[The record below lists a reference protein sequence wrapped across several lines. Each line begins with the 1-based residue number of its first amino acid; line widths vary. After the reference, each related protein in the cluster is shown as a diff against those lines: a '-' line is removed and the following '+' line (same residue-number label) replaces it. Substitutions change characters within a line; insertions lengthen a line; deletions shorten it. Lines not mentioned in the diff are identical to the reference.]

1 MAEAIDRDIEER
13 LGGGGA
19 SDLTAPLRD
28 GPRLAQQG
36 RASWLRPTVV
46 HCDSPEAA
54 VANVEYMFP
63 FVSVVRCPQE
73 EMLRHI
79 GDTLVATAITEDAA
93 FRADLLETTSID
105 RLNFGPIP
113 TTRLN
118 WLQPHEGNIL
128 DVLYR
133 ARAFQHA

>member
-1 MAEAIDRDIEER
+1 
-13 LGGGGA
+13 
-19 SDLTAPLRD
+19 
-28 GPRLAQQG
+28 
-36 RASWLRPTVV
+36 
-46 HCDSPEAA
+46 
-54 VANVEYMFP
+54 
-63 FVSVVRCPQE
+63 
-73 EMLRHI
+73 MLKHI

-105 RLNFGPIP
+105 RLTSGPIP

-133 ARAFQHA
+133 ARAFQTA

>member
-13 LGGGGA
+13 VSGGGA
-19 SDLTAPLRD
+19 TDVTAPLR
-28 GPRLAQQG
+28 GAPRLSRDG
-36 RASWLRPTVV
+36 RASWLRPTVL
-46 HCDSPEAA
+46 HCDSPEAPA
-54 VANVEYMFP
+54 ANLEYMFP

-73 EMLRHI
+73 EMLRRI
-79 GDTLVATAITEDAA
+79 GDTLVASAITEDAA
-93 FRADLLETTSID
+93 FRADLLESPRID

-133 ARAFQHA
+133 ARAFQSA